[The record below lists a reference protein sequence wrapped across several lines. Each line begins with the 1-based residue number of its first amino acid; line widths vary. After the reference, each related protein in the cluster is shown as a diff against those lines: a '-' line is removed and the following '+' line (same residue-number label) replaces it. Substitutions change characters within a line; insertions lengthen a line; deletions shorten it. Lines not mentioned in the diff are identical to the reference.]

1 MKKGIKVIQLA
12 EENNLKILA
21 GKKGL
26 KLITEQMISRPELK
40 FGFMDFF
47 EPKRVILMV
56 PRAP

>member
-26 KLITEQMISRPELK
+26 ENCITEQMISRPGIEIWIYGFLNLKEL
-40 FGFMDFF
+40 F
-47 EPKRVILMV
+47 
-56 PRAP
+56 